1 LQGVEIRAVAVKPQI
16 ATRVSAEDMDVV
28 TETADN
34 PAGPG
39 FDLVVSLHSLAS
51 FDNIEQTLAL
61 ESIAEMMNV
70 GGLFL
75 VDAPLSA
82 VVPAEL
88 QPLGV
93 QHVAFT
99 DRGEG
104 HDIAAYRRK

>member
-1 LQGVEIRAVAVKPQI
+1 
-16 ATRVSAEDMDVV
+16 
-28 TETADN
+28 
-34 PAGPG
+34 
-39 FDLVVSLHSLAS
+39 
-51 FDNIEQTLAL
+51 
-61 ESIAEMMNV
+61 
-70 GGLFL
+70 

-82 VVPAEL
+82 VVPADL